1 MTERRFTESLLFK
14 ALCVTLLLT
23 LVFFLLIYFKDL
35 LKPLALGILF
45 WYLIK
50 AFHGMMEKIT
60 FRRKPLNPWI
70 RRIVAMVVILAI
82 GEVTIQILVSNIRAL
97 INNYPSYQASLGA
110 MVEDLGHQLG
120 LNNFGSEITD
130 RLGELNIQGFLTGL
144 LSSLSS
150 MVGNLFLVIIYTIF
164 LLLEENS
171 FSQKI
176 HLIFH
181 SGGQVHQIR
190 QVIDQIYS
198 STNKYV
204 VVKAWVSLLIAILS
218 YIVLLV
224 LDVDFAFLWALL
236 IFIFNF
242 IPYVGS
248 LISGLLPATFAVI
261 QHGSIWP
268 FIWIIG
274 SVIVIHAIIGNYLEP
289 KVMGKSLNLSPLV
302 VLLSLAFWG
311 TIWDLLG
318 MLLAVPITS
327 ILLITLAQFPS
338 TRAWAILLTEN
349 GDIESLIVRNKTT
362 QD

>member
-1 MTERRFTESLLFK
+1 MTEHRFTESLLFK

-23 LVFFLLIYFKDL
+23 LTFFLLIYFKDL
-35 LKPLALGILF
+35 FKPLALGILF

-60 FRRKPLNPWI
+60 FRKKPLNPWV
-70 RRIVAMVVILAI
+70 RRIVAMVAILAI
-82 GEVTIQILVSNIRAL
+82 GEITIQILASNIRAL
-97 INNYPSYQASLGA
+97 INNYPAYQATFGN
-110 MVEDLGHQLG
+110 MVEDVGHQLG
-120 LNNFGSEITD
+120 LNNFGTEITD
-130 RLGELNIQGFLTGL
+130 RLGELNIRGFLTGV

-164 LLLEENS
+164 LLLEEHS

-181 SGGQVHQIR
+181 SSGRVHQIR

-218 YIVLLV
+218 YVVLLIV
-224 LDVDFAFLWALL
+224 DVDFAFLWALL

-349 GDIESLIVRNKTT
+349 GDIESLIVKNPSSKE
-362 QD
+362 